1 MPRVAALPLTW
12 ANHVE
17 RWRDCRRCPLCDG
30 RKRVCLARGK
40 IPADA
45 LFVGEAPGESEDV
58 NGVPFDGPAG
68 QMLDAWVERS
78 GLSDWRCCFTNLTSC
93 IPRDPEESTRK
104 AGEPPDYAV
113 LACLPRLREVIE
125 LCQQRSASCGGLQL
139 VVCVGALSA
148 TWVRAKVTE
157 LGLTDVRIID
167 IVHPAAIL
175 RAPEAKK
182 QLLAQKAVVTLAR
195 AYQELVPF

>member
-1 MPRVAALPLTW
+1 MPKIAQPPLTW

-17 RWRDCRRCPLCDG
+17 RWGNCRRCSLCDG

-40 IPADA
+40 IPADV

-68 QMLDAWVERS
+68 QMLDGWVERAN
-78 GLSDWRCCFTNLTSC
+78 LDQWRCCFTNLTGC
-93 IPRDPEESTRK
+93 IPRDPTDPTRK
-104 AGEPPDYAV
+104 AGEPPEDAIR
-113 LACLPRLREVIE
+113 ACLPRLREIIE

-139 VVCVGALSA
+139 VVCVGALAS
-148 TWVRAKVTE
+148 TWVRAKASE
-157 LGLTDVRIID
+157 LGLGDTKIIE
-167 IVHPAAIL
+167 VAHPASIL

-182 QLLAQKAVVTLAR
+182 QLLSQKSVVTLAR
-195 AYQELVPF
+195 AAQELIPF